1 MRIVAGEKSCSPI
14 RNVFPSTADGSKGR
28 SRREGEGDDYE
39 ETFGRHSQI
48 FFGPVFNLHLK
59 IFYP

>member
-1 MRIVAGEKSCSPI
+1 MQRVAAPFEMCFLRLQMEAKDE
-14 RNVFPSTADGSKGR
+14 ADEEG
-28 SRREGEGDDYE
+28 EGEGDDYE

>member
-1 MRIVAGEKSCSPI
+1 MEAKDEAEEEEG
-14 RNVFPSTADGSKGR
+14 
-28 SRREGEGDDYE
+28 GEGDDYE